1 MALIVDFSKSA
12 SIALQGLTSNY
23 WEIYNT
29 FRNRYPDAELEIA
42 MIGYSRT
49 AFESENNYVQ
59 IISDFGDNP
68 QKAFE
73 FLFQNL
79 LGSSIAQNN
88 VGHAL
93 KVSINDLKWDK
104 DANVK
109 KTIITIGNGPIKD
122 NYSLAK
128 KMCKK
133 ANKLGIEVNALY
145 ILFKQNDKNF
155 GFWMTL
161 TKMSG
166 GDLKTVVANYL
177 IGESNT
183 AQYQNQVKIINQN
196 AVLNSTCIP
205 YGLNGEAR
213 YDSILN
219 IDSICKET
227 GTKTLSEWI
236 IYKTTSVFQS
246 EMSNWDLVD
255 LYNQKG
261 VAALEKLNMS
271 LLPKAFASLNREEL
285 IALVRSKSEER
296 VMSLQIIN
304 MLNQSIYQ
312 INKNA
317 PSQPAYKMNI
327 CQTILK
333 MLLRNGI

>member
-1 MALIVDFSKSA
+1 M
-12 SIALQGLTSNY
+12 QGLTSNY

-29 FRNRYPDAELEIA
+29 FRSRYPDAELEIA
-42 MIGYSRT
+42 MVGYSRT
-49 AFESENNYVQ
+49 AFSEENNYVR
-59 IISDFGDNP
+59 IISDFDDQP
-68 QKAFE
+68 EFAFQ
-73 FLFQNL
+73 FLYNSIS
-79 LGSSIAQNN
+79 GSSISQNN

-93 KVSINDLKWDK
+93 KESINNLKWDER
-104 DANVK
+104 ANVK
-109 KTIITIGNGPIKD
+109 KSIITIGNGPIKD

-133 ANKLGIEVNALY
+133 ASKQGIEVNALY

-177 IGESNT
+177 TGESNT
-183 AQYQNQVKIINQN
+183 AQYQNQVKIINEN
-196 AVLNSTCIP
+196 AVLNSTYIP
-205 YGLNGEAR
+205 YGLNGEAK
-213 YDSILN
+213 YESILN
-219 IDSICKET
+219 IDSLCKET
-227 GTKTLSEWI
+227 GAKTLSEWVL
-236 IYKTTSVFQS
+236 YKTSSVFQRK
-246 EMSNWDLVD
+246 MSSWDLTD
-255 LYNQKG
+255 LYDQKG
-261 VAALEKLNMS
+261 VAAIEKLDMQ
-271 LLPKAFASLNREEL
+271 LLPKALAGLTRKEL

-296 VMSLQIIN
+296 AMSLNIIK
-304 MLNQSIYQ
+304 MLNQAISQ

-317 PSQPAYKMNI
+317 PNVPAYKMNI